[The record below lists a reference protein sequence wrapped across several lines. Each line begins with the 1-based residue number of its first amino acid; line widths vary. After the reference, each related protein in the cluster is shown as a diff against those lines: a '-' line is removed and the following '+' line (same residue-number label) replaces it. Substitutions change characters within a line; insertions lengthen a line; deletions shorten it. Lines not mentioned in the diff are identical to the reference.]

1 MTCVQCSSPNTGVKA
16 SRGPSVAATHIPA
29 QVREDIAENIGFVTN
44 HWYARQRVCTACLH
58 VWWTVECSV
67 DSINALNLTEA
78 SHA

>member
-16 SRGPSVAATHIPA
+16 SRGPAVANTHIPA
-29 QVREDIAENIGFVTN
+29 QVREDIAENIGFVTQ
-44 HWYARQRVCTACLH
+44 HWFARQRVCTHCLH

-67 DSINALNLTEA
+67 ESINSLLLTEA